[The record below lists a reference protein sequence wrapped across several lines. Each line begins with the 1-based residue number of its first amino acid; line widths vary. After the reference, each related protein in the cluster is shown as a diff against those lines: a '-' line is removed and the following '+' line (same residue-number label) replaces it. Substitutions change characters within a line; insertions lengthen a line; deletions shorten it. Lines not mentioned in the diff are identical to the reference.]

1 MGMGGLYHEGAAE
14 KSRKQSGAR
23 PSAKRA
29 LGWSLPVSEGCRFAE
44 SPLERG
50 VPGEAAALTTS
61 RYRRNTSG
69 R

>member
-1 MGMGGLYHEGAAE
+1 MGMEGLYHEGAAE
-14 KSRKQSGAR
+14 KSHEQSGAR
-23 PSAKRA
+23 LSTKRA
-29 LGWSLPVSEGCRFAE
+29 LGWALPVSEGCRFAE
-44 SPLERG
+44 SPLKRG